1 MLTCNMD
8 VEERSVWL
16 RATPGAAAMAQPFYC
31 TEAGNFYGRAHFATA
46 RTDKDSYILFYTLS
60 GSGLIEQNDQR
71 IELPAGSALLL
82 NCRTPQSYCT
92 APGQDHWHHYWV
104 HLDGA
109 GVAAMEPLL
118 LQDKKLT
125 PVQLTGVRMQELFE
139 LVLEQMELGTV
150 DSMVQTGLALHE
162 MLALCAQ
169 SLFAQA
175 EMTTNRQ
182 LILQAAET
190 LRKNY
195 RQELS
200 LADLLSSAHM
210 SKSYFL
216 RLFRRYMG
224 TTPYNYLVNF
234 RITQAKELLVLTDH
248 SVSEIAQEVG
258 FGDASNFSTR
268 FSSMTGQSP
277 QQYRKSA
284 LKPFAQNS

>member
-1 MLTCNMD
+1 MLTYNMD
-8 VEERSVWL
+8 VEERSTWL
-16 RATPGAAAMAQPFYC
+16 RATPGAAALAQPFYC

-46 RTDKDSYILFYTLS
+46 RTDKESYLLFYTLS
-60 GSGLIEQNDQR
+60 GSGLIEQNDQLV
-71 IELPAGSALLL
+71 ELPAGSALLL

-118 LQDKKLT
+118 LPDKKLT

-248 SVSEIAQEVG
+248 SISEIAQEAG

-268 FSSMTGQSP
+268 FAKATGQSP
-277 QQYRKSA
+277 MQYRKST
-284 LKPFAQNS
+284 LKSKESK